1 MSAEH
6 FSGIRHRRGGVVVV
20 IGVVTA
26 VTTALQAPT
35 AAAQSPEAPLDLTCT
50 VTSPGLPAALAVPD
64 VPATL
69 ERRPDPREGDAT
81 DMGPAP
87 TDPVDS
93 RGELTLRLPAGL
105 GDLLAAHLPGARPS
119 PEGLRINVDIAAEGE
134 ATGGEAGGR
143 AAVGDTREVR
153 LAMPGDSAVE
163 PTPALATLAAD
174 FTCRVIEEV
183 APVTPA
189 GPAGFAGPAGVAGPA
204 GFAVPAGFAG
214 PAARGEPLAELR
226 SEPSSGQLNPAA
238 YQAGGADSVTSL
250 SSGSGAATPH
260 APGGQA
266 PTGQQQTVVTPGE
279 ASRATTQVSGAGTT
293 TSRSATSTSNSG
305 GTGAGGAST
314 TRSTAAD
321 RSATSTSTT
330 SRSTAAAPAI
340 PAAAAATSTTGTSA
354 AAAGS
359 VQQASGSAAGG
370 AAYTVAGAQL
380 LASNSSSSLSS
391 EGDSEFGFHVSLSAL
406 LWATGGIIVL
416 SLLYALWT
424 SIRLRRLKAMTADQ
438 QLEG

>member
-6 FSGIRHRRGGVVVV
+6 FSGIRHRRGGVVV

-204 GFAVPAGFAG
+204 GFAG
-214 PAARGEPLAELR
+214 PAAPGEPLAELR

-330 SRSTAAAPAI
+330 SRSTAAAS
-340 PAAAAATSTTGTSA
+340 AAASATSATGTSA

-391 EGDSEFGFHVSLSAL
+391 EADSEFGFHVSLSAL

>member
-214 PAARGEPLAELR
+214 PAAPGEPLAELR

-238 YQAGGADSVTSL
+238 YQAGGDDSVTSL

-266 PTGQQQTVVTPGE
+266 PTGPQQTVVTPGA
-279 ASRATTQVSGAGTT
+279 ASRTTQTSGTGTT
-293 TSRSATSTSNSG
+293 TSRSATSTGNSG

-321 RSATSTSTT
+321 RSATS
-330 SRSTAAAPAI
+330 
-340 PAAAAATSTTGTSA
+340 TSTTGTSA

>member
-6 FSGIRHRRGGVVVV
+6 FSGIRHRRGGVVV

-189 GPAGFAGPAGVAGPA
+189 GPAGFAGPAAP
-204 GFAVPAGFAG
+204 
-214 PAARGEPLAELR
+214 GEPLAELR

-354 AAAGS
+354 TAAGS

>member
-26 VTTALQAPT
+26 VTTALQAPP

-189 GPAGFAGPAGVAGPA
+189 GPAGFTGPAGVAGPA

-214 PAARGEPLAELR
+214 PAAPGEPLAELR

-238 YQAGGADSVTSL
+238 YQAGGDDSVTSL

-266 PTGQQQTVVTPGE
+266 PTGPQQTVVTPGA
-279 ASRATTQVSGAGTT
+279 ASRTTQTSGTGTT
-293 TSRSATSTSNSG
+293 TSRSATSTGNSG

-330 SRSTAAAPAI
+330 SRSTAAAS
-340 PAAAAATSTTGTSA
+340 AAASATSATGTSA

>member
-50 VTSPGLPAALAVPD
+50 VTSPGLPAALAVPN

-105 GDLLAAHLPGARPS
+105 GDLIAAHLPGARPS

-189 GPAGFAGPAGVAGPA
+189 GPAGFAGPA
-204 GFAVPAGFAG
+204 
-214 PAARGEPLAELR
+214 ARGEPLAELR

-266 PTGQQQTVVTPGE
+266 PTGPQQTVVTPGE
-279 ASRATTQVSGAGTT
+279 ASRGTTQTSGTGTT
-293 TSRSATSTSNSG
+293 TSRSATSTGNSG

-330 SRSTAAAPAI
+330 
-340 PAAAAATSTTGTSA
+340 GTSA

-359 VQQASGSAAGG
+359 VQQASESAAGG

>member
-6 FSGIRHRRGGVVVV
+6 FSGIRHRRGGVVV

-189 GPAGFAGPAGVAGPA
+189 GPAGFAGPAAP
-204 GFAVPAGFAG
+204 
-214 PAARGEPLAELR
+214 GEPLAELR

-391 EGDSEFGFHVSLSAL
+391 EADSEFGFHVSLSAL

>member
-1 MSAEH
+1 MNAEH
-6 FSGIRHRRGGVVVV
+6 FSGIRHRRGGVVV

-119 PEGLRINVDIAAEGE
+119 PEGLRINVDVAAEGE

-189 GPAGFAGPAGVAGPA
+189 GPAGFSGPAGVAGPA
-204 GFAVPAGFAG
+204 AP
-214 PAARGEPLAELR
+214 GEPLAELR

-238 YQAGGADSVTSL
+238 YQAGGDDSVTSL

-266 PTGQQQTVVTPGE
+266 PTGPQQTVVTPGA
-279 ASRATTQVSGAGTT
+279 ASRTTHTSGTGTT
-293 TSRSATSTSNSG
+293 TSRSATSTGNSG

>member
-6 FSGIRHRRGGVVVV
+6 FSGIRHRRGGVVV

-189 GPAGFAGPAGVAGPA
+189 GPAGFTGPAGVAGPA
-204 GFAVPAGFAG
+204 GFAG
-214 PAARGEPLAELR
+214 PAAPGEPLAELR

-279 ASRATTQVSGAGTT
+279 ASRATQTSGAGTT

-330 SRSTAAAPAI
+330 SRSTAAAS
-340 PAAAAATSTTGTSA
+340 AATSATGTSA

>member
-6 FSGIRHRRGGVVVV
+6 FSGIRHRRGGVVV

-189 GPAGFAGPAGVAGPA
+189 GPAGFAGPAAP
-204 GFAVPAGFAG
+204 
-214 PAARGEPLAELR
+214 GEPLAELR

>member
-6 FSGIRHRRGGVVVV
+6 FSGIRHRRGGVVV

-189 GPAGFAGPAGVAGPA
+189 GPAGFAGPAAP
-204 GFAVPAGFAG
+204 
-214 PAARGEPLAELR
+214 GEPLAELR

-293 TSRSATSTSNSG
+293 TSRSATSTGNSG

>member
-6 FSGIRHRRGGVVVV
+6 FSGIRHRRGGVVV

-119 PEGLRINVDIAAEGE
+119 PEGLRINVDVAAEGE

-204 GFAVPAGFAG
+204 GFAGPAGVAG
-214 PAARGEPLAELR
+214 PAAPGEPLAELR

-238 YQAGGADSVTSL
+238 YQAGGDDSVTSL

-266 PTGQQQTVVTPGE
+266 PTGPQQTVVTPGA
-279 ASRATTQVSGAGTT
+279 ASRTTHTSGTGTT
-293 TSRSATSTSNSG
+293 TSRSATSTGNSG

>member
-6 FSGIRHRRGGVVVV
+6 FSGIRHRRGGVVV

-35 AAAQSPEAPLDLTCT
+35 TAAQSPEAPLDLTCT

-189 GPAGFAGPAGVAGPA
+189 GPAGFAGPAAP
-204 GFAVPAGFAG
+204 
-214 PAARGEPLAELR
+214 GEPLAELR

-391 EGDSEFGFHVSLSAL
+391 EADSEFGFHVSLSAL